1 MLDTFDPATI
11 IAVESLKLKVRN
23 LEGILI
29 NFVGVTKDAD
39 GNLRYGKQ
47 ETPTPSPE
55 PEPETPVETEIV

>member
-11 IAVESLKLKVRN
+11 VAVESLKIKVRN
-23 LEGILI
+23 LESILI

-39 GNLRYGKQ
+39 GTLRYGKQ

-55 PEPETPVETEIV
+55 PETPIETEIV